1 MAYTSEGVQAFICAL
16 DDLQKSNV
24 MYAGFKLTRVL
35 KCLAFYNEFRG
46 VLAYCNRSFDYEAE
60 KSKAFAKSGDADV
73 LRLPKSSKGLVAFVA
88 NLLLEF
94 DKGSLDIIKFSCT
107 YFPDISMQESYKRF
121 IEMVVVPFKLAL
133 VEFVVNGIAEQ
144 PEVVERTV
152 EFAHN
157 GLNQQTEY
165 LIVNMYEAVQGA
177 SLEDDTRADLLVMI
191 EGFAAALDARDA
203 LMIKA
208 IWIGLKNILSE
219 VGLCRK
225 EISELDDTLR
235 MFLVS

>member
-1 MAYTSEGVQAFICAL
+1 M
-16 DDLQKSNV
+16 
-24 MYAGFKLTRVL
+24 
-35 KCLAFYNEFRG
+35 
-46 VLAYCNRSFDYEAE
+46 
-60 KSKAFAKSGDADV
+60 
-73 LRLPKSSKGLVAFVA
+73 
-88 NLLLEF
+88 
-94 DKGSLDIIKFSCT
+94 
-107 YFPDISMQESYKRF
+107 
-121 IEMVVVPFKLAL
+121 
-133 VEFVVNGIAEQ
+133 
-144 PEVVERTV
+144 
-152 EFAHN
+152 
-157 GLNQQTEY
+157 
-165 LIVNMYEAVQGA
+165 QGA